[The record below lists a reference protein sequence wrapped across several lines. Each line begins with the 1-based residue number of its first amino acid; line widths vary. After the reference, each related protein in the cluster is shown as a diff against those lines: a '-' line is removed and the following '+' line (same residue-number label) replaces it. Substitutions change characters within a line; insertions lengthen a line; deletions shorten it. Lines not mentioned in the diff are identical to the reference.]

1 MKLAI
6 MHPYLFPYIG
16 YFQLIQAVDKFV
28 IYDDVQ
34 YMKGGWINRNRV
46 LVNKSPYTFTFSVK
60 KDSFEKNINERYFN
74 QNFNKERKKF
84 LKTITESYGKAT
96 NFNEVFPLIE
106 ESLQVNIQEQNISD
120 VITRSIKM
128 IADYLGIDTQ
138 FILSSDL
145 EKSSEDRAERII
157 EINRLLDTNHYI
169 NAIGGKELYTKEYF
183 DERNIK
189 LNFLRTNRDLT
200 YDQNIEEFIPNLS
213 IIDILMFNS
222 REEISAFLNKYTL
235 E

>member
-6 MHPYLFPYIG
+6 MQPYLFPYIG

>member
-1 MKLAI
+1 MQ
-6 MHPYLFPYIG
+6 PYLFPYIG

-34 YMKGGWINRNRV
+34 YMKGGGWINRNRV

-145 EKSSEDRAERII
+145 EKSSENRAERII

-169 NAIGGKELYTKEYF
+169 NAIGGKELYSKEYF
-183 DERNIK
+183 EEKGIE
-189 LNFLRTNRDLT
+189 LNFLRTNEDLT
-200 YDQNIEEFIPNLS
+200 YEQNTNNFVPNLS
-213 IIDILMFNS
+213 IIDVLMNNS
-222 REEISAFLNKYTL
+222 KKEIRYLLSNYTL

>member
-1 MKLAI
+1 MQ
-6 MHPYLFPYIG
+6 PYLFPYIG

-106 ESLQVNIQEQNISD
+106 ESLQVNIQEENISD